1 MKFEET
7 GLRDGKT
14 MLLLPG
20 TACTWEINFAMVIDE
35 LKEHYHLICVNY
47 DGFDGD
53 SSKPFTDMITV
64 TEKIEDYITR
74 HHGGRVDGAYGS
86 SLGGS
91 FVGLL
96 VQRKRIHIDHAIL
109 GGSDLDQGGKV
120 VGRLAAGLISH
131 FMKGAN
137 KSPKKKEKLMNLLQK
152 GLGIEMTD
160 ETAGFMNRFA
170 DSIASL
176 HPRTVSREY
185 YSDYVT
191 PLENDIHVDGT
202 TVHFIYA
209 QKMGDKYLE
218 RYYQHFRNPDI
229 IPFDMP
235 HEAWLF
241 SSTWKQPVLD
251 AIDALMGLRQAAE
264 DGIL

>member
-1 MKFEET
+1 MKFEEM
-7 GLRDGKT
+7 GSEDGKT
-14 MLLLPG
+14 LLMLPG
-20 TACTWEINFAMVIDE
+20 TACTWQINFAMVTDD
-35 LKEHYHLICVNY
+35 LKERYHLICVNY

-53 SSKPFTDMITV
+53 SSKPFTDMLTV
-64 TEKIEDYITR
+64 TEKIEDYILQ

-109 GGSDLDQGGKV
+109 GGSDLDQGGKA
-120 VGRLAAGLISH
+120 VGKLAAGLISH
-131 FMKGAN
+131 FMNGAA

-152 GLGIEMTD
+152 GLGIEMTG
-160 ETAGFMNRFA
+160 ETAAFMDQFS

-176 HPRTVSREY
+176 HPKTVSKEY

-191 PLENDIHVDGT
+191 PLENDIHADGT
-202 TVHFIYA
+202 AVHIIYA
-209 QKMGDKYLE
+209 QKMGEKYLK

-251 AIDALMGLRQAAE
+251 AIDALMGA
-264 DGIL
+264 

>member
-7 GLRDGKT
+7 GLRNGKT

-35 LKEHYHLICVNY
+35 LKEHYHLTCVNY

-137 KSPKKKEKLMNLLQK
+137 KSPKKKEKLMNLL
-152 GLGIEMTD
+152 
-160 ETAGFMNRFA
+160 
-170 DSIASL
+170 
-176 HPRTVSREY
+176 
-185 YSDYVT
+185 
-191 PLENDIHVDGT
+191 
-202 TVHFIYA
+202 
-209 QKMGDKYLE
+209 
-218 RYYQHFRNPDI
+218 
-229 IPFDMP
+229 
-235 HEAWLF
+235 
-241 SSTWKQPVLD
+241 
-251 AIDALMGLRQAAE
+251 
-264 DGIL
+264 